1 MVADDKDSDRTES
14 TSSIGDAPD
23 RPRIKKLGHFR
34 IDATLGSG
42 GMGTIYLAYDE
53 SMKRPVALK
62 VLHSSLGISEHAQS
76 RFVREAW
83 IAGQLDHPNI
93 IKIHSRGEEHN
104 VNYLAMELAEGG
116 SLYDLIKQT
125 QEQVP
130 SGSDVTETI
139 DQAYINA
146 VLEKFIELAAAL
158 EHIHSKGFI
167 HRDIKPHNILLSGA
181 EKKFKFTDF
190 GIAHAD
196 DMTRMT
202 RAGDFMGTIKY
213 MSPELLAAHRAGV
226 DKRTDIYS
234 LGVTLYE
241 TLTLTLPFKADSEKK
256 LIGEI
261 LAGHYI
267 EAHKT
272 NRRISRDLETVLMK
286 ATHHD
291 PNRRYQTA
299 QGFADD
305 LQRIIDDRPIFARRQ
320 SAISRGVRHLRRNYK
335 VASMILFSVIV
346 VAGGFYW
353 QDYRARTVNSGEMSI
368 RKVWSDS
375 MVRLGHLGGISPN
388 SSHVSIRTFP
398 FADLGILDLAD
409 KEVQDLTSNRAVWAV
424 VDTMSE
430 GRQETFTDSLMKFGG
445 AHNGSIW
452 SPDGSQLA
460 YAWISW
466 ANVGDL
472 RLVGRDGANVKV
484 LTAGEEVSVKNIIP
498 YDWSTDGKQI
508 LAGGETDENLVKLLS
523 ISAIDGS
530 AKEMETGDLMPSSF
544 SDIRHSF
551 FSPDNSYVAYTSS
564 EKDILLLSVDGKI
577 NQPLVEHSARDY
589 ALGWSPD
596 GKWVCFA
603 SDRSG
608 TMDVWVIGVNEGKRL
623 GEPQKISRNVGEI
636 IPLGITDE
644 ESLYFGLNAGLTDV
658 YVAAIDPETGM
669 LSDSPQKVSQ
679 QFEGTNDWPEWSP
692 DGKHLLYRS
701 DREVGYGQGAKS
713 PLCLYSTETDE
724 VREIRVQLKEF
735 SGHRYSPDGRFAIT
749 YGVDNAGQ
757 FGLFQIDLES
767 GLATLLV
774 KSADGADMRQ
784 AAIHQPTW
792 SPNGDRLYYIYP
804 QDFDKPSRLIQYD
817 LETGQEKELLREDSY
832 PNCPALSPD
841 GQWLAFQTLDT
852 MRTLNILPVDG
863 GPLRSIVTFPGGTDW
878 AYSIDWMP
886 DCKSIL
892 YVKGSPLTPRIRELW
907 QVFIDGK
914 SPRKIGDFE
923 GMSRVSVHPDGRQ
936 VAFSALKRQTEI
948 WVMENFLPKD

>member
-1 MVADDKDSDRTES
+1 MADSGFDGDDLTKS
-14 TSSIGDAPD
+14 TSNFGDGPD
-23 RPRIKKLGHFR
+23 RPRIKRLGHFR

-53 SMKRPVALK
+53 SMKRSVALK
-62 VLHSSLGISEHAQS
+62 VLHSSLEISERAQS

-93 IKIHSRGEEHN
+93 IKIYSRGEEGN
-104 VNYLAMELAEGG
+104 VSFLAMELAEGG
-116 SLYDLIKQT
+116 SLYDFIKQT

-130 SGSDVTETI
+130 SGSDVTDTI

-146 VLEKFIELAAAL
+146 ILEKFIELAAAL

-167 HRDIKPHNILLSGA
+167 HRDIKPHNILLSGV

-213 MSPELLAAHRAGV
+213 MSPELLAAHRAGI

-241 TLTLTLPFKADSEKK
+241 TLTLTLPFKADTEEK

-291 PNRRYQTA
+291 PNRRYQMA
-299 QGFADD
+299 REFADD
-305 LQRIIDDRPIFARRQ
+305 LRRIIDDRPILARRQ
-320 SAISRGVRHLRRNYK
+320 SAISRGIRYLKRNYK
-335 VASMILFSVIV
+335 VASMIFFSVII
-346 VAGGFYW
+346 VAGGFFW
-353 QDYRARTVNSGEMSI
+353 QDYRTRKADHGEMSI
-368 RKVWSDS
+368 RKVWSDRK
-375 MVRLGHLGGISPN
+375 VRAGALGGISPDGRY
-388 SSHVSIRTFP
+388 VSIRNFPWADLAILELAGKEMQALTGNWTFP
-398 FADLGILDLAD
+398 EIA
-409 KEVQDLTSNRAVWAV
+409 
-424 VDTMSE
+424 DTMSE
-430 GRQETFTDSLMKFGG
+430 ERQETYWDSIMKFGG
-445 AHNGSIW
+445 ANNGSIW
-452 SPDGSQLA
+452 SHDGSQLA

-466 ANVGDL
+466 ADIGDL
-472 RLVGRDGANVKV
+472 RIIGRDGANARV
-484 LTAGEEVSVKNIIP
+484 LTAGEDESVKHILP

-508 LAGGETDENLVKLLS
+508 LAGGVTQEKVVKLLS
-523 ISAIDGS
+523 ISAVDGL
-530 AKEMETGDLMPSSF
+530 AKEIDTDDLMSDAF
-544 SDIRHSF
+544 SDMRRSYY
-551 FSPDNSYVAYTSS
+551 SPDNRWVAYTSS
-564 EKDILLLSVDGKI
+564 ENDILLLSVDGNTKRS
-577 NQPLVEHSARDY
+577 LVEHSARDY

-608 TMDVWVIGVNEGKRL
+608 TMDIWAIGVNNDKRQ
-623 GEPQKISRNVGEI
+623 GEARKISRNVGEI

-644 ESLYFGLNAGLTDV
+644 GSLYFGLDAGLTDV
-658 YVAAIDPETGM
+658 FVAVIDPETGL
-669 LSDSPQKVSQ
+669 LSESPQKVSQ

-713 PLCLYSTETDE
+713 PLCLYSMETGELRE
-724 VREIRVQLKEF
+724 VRVQLKEF

-749 YGVDNAGQ
+749 YGGDNAGQ
-757 FGLFQIDLES
+757 YGLFQIDLES

-774 KSADGADMRQ
+774 KSADDEVFEL
-784 AAIHQPTW
+784 PTW
-792 SPNGDRLYYIYP
+792 APNGDKLYYIYG
-804 QDFDKPSRLIQYD
+804 QEFDKPSRLMQYD
-817 LETGQEKELLREDSY
+817 LETGQEKELVRENSW
-832 PNCPALSPD
+832 PNCPTLSPD
-841 GQWLAFQTLDT
+841 GQWLTFQAIDT
-852 MRTLNILPVDG
+852 VVGRCLNILPADG
-863 GPLRSIVTFPGGTDW
+863 GSLERIVAFESDGSQI

-886 DCKSIL
+886 DGKSIL
-892 YVKGSPLTPRIRELW
+892 YIKGSGWTPEERELW
-907 QVFIDGK
+907 QVSIDDK
-914 SPRKIGDFE
+914 SPRKIGEFE
-923 GMSRVSVHPDGRQ
+923 GMSRLSVHPDGQ
-936 VAFSALKRQTEI
+936 QIAFSALKRQAEI
-948 WVMENFLPKD
+948 WVMENFFPKD